1 MVTTHSKV
9 KYMSNGNVKFFLGR
23 KVRYST
29 EIISGITTFLTMA
42 YIIFVNP
49 DILSETGM
57 DRASLIVVTCLV
69 TGIITIATGLLTNS
83 PIAMAPGMGLNAFF
97 AFSLVLNDKIAWE
110 QALGIV
116 FISGLVFFIL
126 SLAGLRR
133 KLLKAIPQELLNSI
147 AVGIGVFIA
156 FMGLQNLGVIVKSDA
171 TLVSAGKITLSVII
185 GLAALLI
192 MIILEINKIR
202 GALLIGIVFATM
214 LSLITGDTQLPEKFV
229 SFNIDISP
237 VFGKLDILGAL
248 KISFIA
254 PIFTLMFMDLF
265 DSMGSILGL
274 AREADM
280 IDQDGEIPQ
289 LGKLL
294 GIDAAATMIGSI
306 FGTSTTTTYVE
317 SASGISA
324 GGRSGLTSVITG
336 MLFLVFILFV
346 PVIMIVPGIAT
357 APALIMV
364 GFYMMK
370 NIVKID
376 FKNIEIGFPS
386 FIIIIMIAFS
396 YSISHGLAFGFI
408 IFSLLKIFRGKIR
421 EIQPALWLINILSIF
436 YFII

>member
-1 MVTTHSKV
+1 MFKV
-9 KYMSNGNVKFFLGR
+9 NNGKFLGR
-23 KVRYST
+23 NVNYST
-29 EIISGITTFLTMA
+29 EIIAGITTFLTMA

-49 DILSETGM
+49 DILSSAGM

-69 TGIITIATGLLTNS
+69 TGVITIMVGLFSNS

-97 AFSLVLNDKIAWE
+97 AFSLVLNENIRWE

-116 FISGLVFFIL
+116 FISGLFFLLL
-126 SLAGLRR
+126 SLVGLR
-133 KLLKAIPQELLNSI
+133 KKILKAIPSELLNSI

-156 FMGLQNLGVIVKSDA
+156 FMGLQNLGIIVKSDA
-171 TLVSAGKITLSVII
+171 TMVSAGKISGSILI
-185 GLAALLI
+185 GLSALLL
-192 MIILEINKIR
+192 MIILEIIKIR
-202 GALLIGIVFATM
+202 GALLVGIAFATIV
-214 LSLITGDTQLPEKFV
+214 SLITGDV
-229 SFNIDISP
+229 SFPDKLVSLNIDISP

-265 DSMGSILGL
+265 DSMGSLLGL

-280 IDQDGEIPQ
+280 IDEKGEIPG

-294 GIDAAATMIGSI
+294 SLDAAATMFGSV

-324 GGRSGLTSVITG
+324 GGRSGLTSVVTG
-336 MLFLVFILFV
+336 SLFLIFILFV
-346 PVIMIVPGIAT
+346 PVIMIVPKIAT

-364 GFYMMK
+364 GFYMIK

-376 FKNIEIGFPS
+376 FTDIETGFPS

-408 IFSLLKIFRGKIR
+408 TFTILKIFKGKTR
-421 EIQPALWLINILSIF
+421 EIKPVLWMINIMSLI
-436 YFII
+436 YFIA

>member
-1 MVTTHSKV
+1 MFKV
-9 KYMSNGNVKFFLGR
+9 NNGKFLGR
-23 KVRYST
+23 KVNYST
-29 EIISGITTFLTMA
+29 EIIAGITTFLTMA

-49 DILSETGM
+49 DILSSAGM

-69 TGIITIATGLLTNS
+69 TGVITILVGLFSNS

-97 AFSLVLNDKIAWE
+97 AFSLVLNENIGWE

-116 FISGLVFFIL
+116 FISGLFFLLL
-126 SLAGLRR
+126 SLVGLRKR
-133 KLLKAIPQELLNSI
+133 ILKAIPPELLNSI

-156 FMGLQNLGVIVKSDA
+156 FMGLQNLGIIVKSDA
-171 TLVSAGKITLSVII
+171 TMVSAGKISGSILI
-185 GLAALLI
+185 GLSALLL
-192 MIILEINKIR
+192 MIILEIKKIR
-202 GALLIGIVFATM
+202 GALLVGIAFATIV
-214 LSLITGDTQLPEKFV
+214 SLITGDV
-229 SFNIDISP
+229 SFPDKLVSLNIDISP

-265 DSMGSILGL
+265 DSMGSLLGL

-280 IDQDGEIPQ
+280 IDEKGEIPG

-294 GIDAAATMIGSI
+294 SLDAAATMFGSV

-324 GGRSGLTSVITG
+324 GGRSGLTSVVTG
-336 MLFLVFILFV
+336 SLFLIFILFV
-346 PVIMIVPGIAT
+346 PVIMIVPKIAT

-364 GFYMMK
+364 GFYMIK

-376 FKNIEIGFPS
+376 FTDIETGFPS

-408 IFSLLKIFRGKIR
+408 TFTILKIFKGKTR
-421 EIQPALWLINILSIF
+421 EIKPVLWMINIMSLI
-436 YFII
+436 YFIA

>member
-1 MVTTHSKV
+1 MFKEN
-9 KYMSNGNVKFFLGR
+9 NGKFMGR
-23 KVRYST
+23 NINYST
-29 EIISGITTFLTMA
+29 EIIAGITTFLTMA

-49 DILSETGM
+49 DILSSAGM

-69 TGIITIATGLLTNS
+69 TGVITIMVGLFSNS

-97 AFSLVLNDKIAWE
+97 AFSLVLNENIRWE

-116 FISGLVFFIL
+116 FISGLFFLLL
-126 SLAGLRR
+126 SLVGLRKR
-133 KLLKAIPQELLNSI
+133 ILKAIPPELLNSI

-156 FMGLQNLGVIVKSDA
+156 FMGLQNLGIIVKSDA
-171 TLVSAGKITLSVII
+171 TMVSAGKISGSILI
-185 GLAALLI
+185 GLSALLI
-192 MIILEINKIR
+192 MIILEIKKIR
-202 GALLIGIVFATM
+202 GALLFGIAFATIV
-214 LSLITGDTQLPEKFV
+214 SLITGDV
-229 SFNIDISP
+229 SFPDKLVSLNIDISP

-265 DSMGSILGL
+265 DSMGSLLGL

-280 IDQDGEIPQ
+280 IDEKGEIPG

-294 GIDAAATMIGSI
+294 TLDAAATMFGSVI
-306 FGTSTTTTYVE
+306 GTSTTTTYVE

-324 GGRSGLTSVITG
+324 GGRSGLTSVVTG
-336 MLFLVFILFV
+336 LLFLIFILFV
-346 PVIMIVPGIAT
+346 PVIMIVPKIAT

-364 GFYMMK
+364 GFYMIK

-376 FKNIEIGFPS
+376 FTDIETGFPS

-408 IFSLLKIFRGKIR
+408 TFTILKIFKGKTR
-421 EIQPALWLINILSIF
+421 EIKPVLWMINIMSLI
-436 YFII
+436 YFIA

>member
-1 MVTTHSKV
+1 MFKV
-9 KYMSNGNVKFFLGR
+9 NNGKFLGR
-23 KVRYST
+23 NVNYST
-29 EIISGITTFLTMA
+29 EIIAGITTFLTMA

-49 DILSETGM
+49 DILSSAGM

-69 TGIITIATGLLTNS
+69 TGVITIMVGLFSNS

-97 AFSLVLNDKIAWE
+97 AFSLVLNENIRWE

-116 FISGLVFFIL
+116 FISGLFFLLL
-126 SLAGLRR
+126 SLVGLR
-133 KLLKAIPQELLNSI
+133 KKILKAIPSELLNSI

-156 FMGLQNLGVIVKSDA
+156 FMGLQNLGIIVKSDA
-171 TLVSAGKITLSVII
+171 TMVSAGKISGSILI
-185 GLAALLI
+185 GLSALLL
-192 MIILEINKIR
+192 MIILEIKKIR
-202 GALLIGIVFATM
+202 GALLFGIAFATIV
-214 LSLITGDTQLPEKFV
+214 SLITGDV
-229 SFNIDISP
+229 SFPDKLVSLNIDISP

-265 DSMGSILGL
+265 DSMGSLLGL

-280 IDQDGEIPQ
+280 IDEKGEIPG

-294 GIDAAATMIGSI
+294 SLDAAATMFGSVI
-306 FGTSTTTTYVE
+306 GTSTTTTYVE

-324 GGRSGLTSVITG
+324 GGRSGLTSVVTG
-336 MLFLVFILFV
+336 SLFLVFILFV
-346 PVIMIVPGIAT
+346 PVIMIVPKIAT

-364 GFYMMK
+364 GFYMIK

-376 FKNIEIGFPS
+376 FTDIETGFPS

-408 IFSLLKIFRGKIR
+408 TFTILKIFKGKTR
-421 EIQPALWLINILSIF
+421 EIKPVLWMINIMSLI
-436 YFII
+436 YFIA

>member
-1 MVTTHSKV
+1 MFKV
-9 KYMSNGNVKFFLGR
+9 NNGKFLGR
-23 KVRYST
+23 NVNYST
-29 EIISGITTFLTMA
+29 EIIAGITTFLTMA

-49 DILSETGM
+49 DILSSAGM

-69 TGIITIATGLLTNS
+69 TGVITIMVGLFSNS

-97 AFSLVLNDKIAWE
+97 AFSLVLNENIRWE

-116 FISGLVFFIL
+116 FISGLFFLLL
-126 SLAGLRR
+126 SLVGLR
-133 KLLKAIPQELLNSI
+133 KKILKAIPSELLNSI

-156 FMGLQNLGVIVKSDA
+156 FMGLQNLGIIVKSDA
-171 TLVSAGKITLSVII
+171 TMVSAGKISGSILI
-185 GLAALLI
+185 GLSALLL
-192 MIILEINKIR
+192 MIILEIKKIR
-202 GALLIGIVFATM
+202 GALLAGIAFATIV
-214 LSLITGDTQLPEKFV
+214 SLITGDV
-229 SFNIDISP
+229 SFPDKLVSLNIDISP

-265 DSMGSILGL
+265 DSMGSLLGL

-280 IDQDGEIPQ
+280 IDEKGEIPG

-294 GIDAAATMIGSI
+294 SLDAAATMFGSVI
-306 FGTSTTTTYVE
+306 GTSTTTTYVE

-324 GGRSGLTSVITG
+324 GGRSGLTSVVTG
-336 MLFLVFILFV
+336 SLFLVFILFV
-346 PVIMIVPGIAT
+346 PVIMIVPKIAT

-364 GFYMMK
+364 GFYMIK

-376 FKNIEIGFPS
+376 FTDIETGFPS

-408 IFSLLKIFRGKIR
+408 TFTILKIFKGKTR
-421 EIQPALWLINILSIF
+421 EIKPVLWMINIMSLI
-436 YFII
+436 YFIA